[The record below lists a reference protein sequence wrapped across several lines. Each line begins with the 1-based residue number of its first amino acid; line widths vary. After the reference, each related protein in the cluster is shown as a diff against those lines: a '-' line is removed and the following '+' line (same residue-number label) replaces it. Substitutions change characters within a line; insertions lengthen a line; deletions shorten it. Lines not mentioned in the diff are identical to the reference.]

1 MRFSKTSRDFKVQ
14 KIASTTRRLL
24 CSGSADSSISYS
36 RSLSLR
42 SDRLKEATSHSGA
55 PLDTTTE
62 ERLIRPARN
71 VSGSLRL
78 PGDKSISHRY
88 AMLGA
93 FAEGTS
99 RFTNFSTGADC
110 ASTLACMEA
119 LGAAVNRI
127 GNEAVEITGV
137 AGRVTPSGSPLD
149 RGNCGSTMRMI
160 SGLLSPQQGSFTLI
174 GDASLSRRPMERI
187 RKPLEAMGAKLTLTD
202 GHAPLTIEGTSL
214 KPIDYTTPVPSAQVK
229 TCVLLA
235 GLQTAGTTT
244 VREAVRTRDHSE
256 LALRA
261 FGATLT
267 RTLDSVSIPGPQSLH
282 AISAAV
288 PGDISSAAFFLCAAA
303 LFPGSGLVL
312 DSLGLNPTRATL
324 LDVLTAL
331 GAHIAVLNLEEQ
343 NAELVGTVQVTAPP
357 EGLGSTTIS
366 GALAAQLID
375 ELPALAA
382 IGPFTSGGIR
392 IRDARELR
400 VKESDRIALVVR
412 NLRAMGAE
420 VEEFE
425 DGLDVP
431 GGQTLHGATIDSGGD
446 HRIAMAFSVAALR
459 AEGDTLIQGAESA
472 AISFPEFFDL
482 LDLVAER

>member
-1 MRFSKTSRDFKVQ
+1 LHT
-14 KIASTTRRLL
+14 A
-24 CSGSADSSISYS
+24 
-36 RSLSLR
+36 
-42 SDRLKEATSHSGA
+42 
-55 PLDTTTE
+55 TE
-62 ERLIRPARN
+62 ERIIRPAKS

-88 AMLGA
+88 GMLAA

-110 ASTLACMEA
+110 ASTLSCMEA
-119 LGAAVNRI
+119 LGARVHRLED
-127 GNEAVEITGV
+127 GSVEVTGV
-137 AGRVTPSGSPLD
+137 SGRVTSAKTALD
-149 RGNCGSTMRMI
+149 CGNSGSTMRMI
-160 SGLLSPQQGSFTLI
+160 SGLLAPQEGRFTLV

-187 RKPLEAMGAKLTLTD
+187 LKPLTAMGARLTLTE
-202 GHAPLTIEGTSL
+202 GHAPLTIEGGAL
-214 KPIDYTTPVPSAQVK
+214 KAIDYTMPVPSAQVK

-235 GLQTAGTTT
+235 GLQTGGTTT

-267 RTLDSVSIPGPQSLH
+267 RTRDSVSISGPQALH
-282 AISAAV
+282 SIEAAV

-303 LFPGSGLVL
+303 MFPGSSLVF
-312 DSLGLNPTRATL
+312 DSLSLNPTRATL

-331 GAHIAVLNLEEQ
+331 GARISVLNLEEK
-343 NAELVGTVQVTAPP
+343 NSELVGMVQLTAPP
-357 EGLGSTTIS
+357 EGLGSTTID

-375 ELPALAA
+375 ELPVLAA
-382 IGPFTSGGIR
+382 IGPTTSGGIR
-392 IRDARELR
+392 IRGARELR
-400 VKESDRIALVVR
+400 VKESDRIALVVK

-459 AEGDTLIQGAESA
+459 AEGETLIQGAESV
-472 AISFPEFFDL
+472 AISFPEFFNL

>member
-1 MRFSKTSRDFKVQ
+1 
-14 KIASTTRRLL
+14 
-24 CSGSADSSISYS
+24 
-36 RSLSLR
+36 
-42 SDRLKEATSHSGA
+42 
-55 PLDTTTE
+55 
-62 ERLIRPARN
+62 
-71 VSGSLRL
+71 L

-88 AMLGA
+88 GMLAA

-110 ASTLACMEA
+110 ASTLACMQA
-119 LGAAVNRI
+119 LGAIVRRLDDGAI
-127 GNEAVEITGV
+127 EITGV
-137 AGRVTPSGSPLD
+137 GGHVTPSSEPLD
-149 RGNCGSTMRMI
+149 CGNSGSTMRMI
-160 SGLLSPQQGSFTLI
+160 SGLLAPQQGRFTLV
-174 GDASLSRRPMERI
+174 GDASLSRRPMDRV
-187 RKPLEAMGAKLTLTD
+187 RKPLAEMGAKIQLTD
-202 GHAPLTIEGTSL
+202 GHAPMEIEGAEL
-214 KPIDYTTPVPSAQVK
+214 QAIDYTTPVPSAQVK

-261 FGATLT
+261 FGAGLT
-267 RTLDSVSIPGPQSLH
+267 RTIDSVSITGPQQLH
-282 AISAAV
+282 AIDAAV

-312 DSLGLNPTRATL
+312 DALGLNPTRAAL

-331 GAHIAVLNLEEQ
+331 GAHISVLNIEEKH
-343 NAELVGTVQVTAPP
+343 AELVGMVQVSGPVDGLSSTAI
-357 EGLGSTTIS
+357 T

-375 ELPALAA
+375 ELPVLAA
-382 IGPFTSGGIR
+382 IGPYTSGGIR
-392 IRDARELR
+392 IRDAKELR
-400 VKESDRIALVVR
+400 VKESDRIALVAK

-420 VEEFE
+420 VEEFD

-431 GGQTLHGATIDSGGD
+431 GGQTLHGASIDSGGD

-459 AEGDTLIQGAESA
+459 AEGETVIQGAESA

-482 LDLVAER
+482 LDGVAER

>member
-1 MRFSKTSRDFKVQ
+1 LHT
-14 KIASTTRRLL
+14 A
-24 CSGSADSSISYS
+24 
-36 RSLSLR
+36 
-42 SDRLKEATSHSGA
+42 
-55 PLDTTTE
+55 TE
-62 ERLIRPARN
+62 ERIIRPARN
-71 VSGSLRL
+71 ILGSLRL

-88 AMLGA
+88 GMLAA

-119 LGAAVNRI
+119 LGAKVVRGEDSI
-127 GNEAVEITGV
+127 EITGV
-137 AGRVTPSGSPLD
+137 GGQVTASSEPLD
-149 RGNCGSTMRMI
+149 CGNSGSTMRMI
-160 SGLLSPQQGSFTLI
+160 SGLLSPQAGQFTLV

-187 RKPLEAMGAKLTLTD
+187 RKPLAEMGARLTLTE
-202 GHAPLTIEGTSL
+202 GHSPITIEGAAL
-214 KPIDYTTPVPSAQVK
+214 RAIDYTPPVPSAQVK

-244 VREAVRTRDHSE
+244 LRETVRTRDHSE

-261 FGATLT
+261 FGAELT
-267 RTLDSVSIPGPQSLH
+267 RTAGSISISGPQRLH
-282 AISAAV
+282 AMDAAV

-303 LFPGSGLVL
+303 LFPGSTLVL

-331 GAHIAVLNLEEQ
+331 GVQISVLNLEEK
-343 NAELVGTVQVTAPP
+343 NAELAGTVQVSAPMDGLRSTAV
-357 EGLGSTTIS
+357 T

-375 ELPALAA
+375 ELPVLAA
-382 IGPFTSGGIR
+382 IGPYTSGGIR
-392 IRDARELR
+392 IRDAKELR
-400 VKESDRIALVVR
+400 VKESDRIELVVK

-482 LDLVAER
+482 LDSVAER

>member
-1 MRFSKTSRDFKVQ
+1 MHTS
-14 KIASTTRRLL
+14 I
-24 CSGSADSSISYS
+24 
-36 RSLSLR
+36 
-42 SDRLKEATSHSGA
+42 
-55 PLDTTTE
+55 E

-71 VSGSLRL
+71 VYGSLRL

-88 AMLGA
+88 GMLAA

-99 RFTNFSTGADC
+99 RFSNFSTGADC
-110 ASTLACMEA
+110 ASTLACMQA
-119 LGAAVNRI
+119 LGAQINHTSEGAIEV
-127 GNEAVEITGV
+127 TGV
-137 AGRVTPSGSPLD
+137 AGRVTPAGHPLD
-149 RGNCGSTMRMI
+149 CGNSGSTMRMI
-160 SGLLSPQQGSFTLI
+160 SGLLAPQQGSFTLV

-202 GHAPLTIEGTSL
+202 GHAPLTILGSPL
-214 KPIDYTTPVPSAQVK
+214 HPFDYTTPVPSAQVK

-235 GLQTAGTTT
+235 GLQTPGNTT
-244 VREAVRTRDHSE
+244 VREALRTRDHSE

-261 FGATLT
+261 FGANLT
-267 RTLDSVSIPGPQSLH
+267 GDLDSVSITGPQSLH
-282 AISAAV
+282 AIEGVV

-303 LFPGSGLVL
+303 LFPGSKLL
-312 DSLGLNPTRATL
+312 FDSLGLNPTRAAL

-331 GAHIAVLNLEEQ
+331 GARISVLHLEEK
-343 NAELVGTVQVTAPP
+343 NAELVGSVQITAPA
-357 EGLGSTTIS
+357 EGLGTVEVS

-375 ELPALAA
+375 ELPVLAA
-382 IGPFTSGGIR
+382 IAPYTSGGIR
-392 IRDARELR
+392 IRDAKELR
-400 VKESDRIALVVR
+400 VKESDRIALVAK

-420 VEEFE
+420 VIEFE

-431 GGQTLHGATIDSGGD
+431 GGQTLHGATIDSGSD

>member
-1 MRFSKTSRDFKVQ
+1 MPTV
-14 KIASTTRRLL
+14 I
-24 CSGSADSSISYS
+24 
-36 RSLSLR
+36 
-42 SDRLKEATSHSGA
+42 H
-55 PLDTTTE
+55 

-71 VSGSLRL
+71 LYGSLRL

-110 ASTLACMEA
+110 ASTLSCMAA
-119 LGAAVNRI
+119 LGAKVRHLDDHSI
-127 GNEAVEITGV
+127 EVTGV
-137 AGRVTPSGSPLD
+137 AGRVTPAGHALD
-149 RGNCGSTMRMI
+149 CGNSGSTMRMI
-160 SGLLSPQQGSFTLI
+160 SGLLAPQQGSFKLI

-187 RKPLEAMGAKLTLTD
+187 RKPLDAMGAHITLTD
-202 GHAPLTIEGTSL
+202 GHAPLTIDGGPL
-214 KPIDYTTPVPSAQVK
+214 RAIDFTTPVPSAQVK

-235 GLQTAGTTT
+235 GLQSSGSTT

-267 RTLDSVSIPGPQSLH
+267 RTVDSVSIAGPQALH
-282 AISAAV
+282 AIDAAV

-303 LFPGSGLVL
+303 LFPGSGLVV
-312 DSLGLNPTRATL
+312 DSLGLNPTRASL

-331 GAHIAVLNLEEQ
+331 GAHISVLNLEEKHS
-343 NAELVGTVQVTAPP
+343 ELVGTVQIAGPAQ
-357 EGLGSTTIS
+357 GLGSTEIR

-375 ELPALAA
+375 ELPVLAA
-382 IGPFTSGGIR
+382 IAPATRNGIR
-392 IRDARELR
+392 IRDAKELR
-400 VKESDRIALVVR
+400 VKESDRIALVAK

-420 VEEFE
+420 VTEFE

-446 HRIAMAFSVAALR
+446 HRIAMAFSVAALK
-459 AEGDTLIQGAESA
+459 AEGETLIQGAESA

-482 LDLVAER
+482 LDLVADR